1 MVVSQGS
8 GGPSAREWGAL
19 EANIEFIKTSMA
31 AVLELAEANS
41 VKITKLEQI
50 YTLTKWLTSGLI
62 AVIIV
67 AIVVAA
73 VKQWMGL

>member
-1 MVVSQGS
+1 MTEAHRS

-19 EANIEFIKTSMA
+19 EANVEHIKAFMST
-31 AVLELAEANS
+31 VLELAETNS
-41 VKITKLEQI
+41 SRLAKLEQI

-67 AIVVAA
+67 SIVVAA
-73 VKQWMGL
+73 VRQWMGL

>member
-1 MVVSQGS
+1 MTEAQGR
-8 GGPSAREWGAL
+8 GGPTAREWGAL
-19 EANIEFIKTSMA
+19 QANIEFIKTSMGK
-31 AVLELAEANS
+31 VLRLAEANS
-41 VKITKLEQI
+41 GKIAKLEQI